1 MAVPRQTALLLV
13 PLALLVAGAMSS
25 PAALADEIRL
35 KDGKKLY
42 GVIVSYE
49 DNMFKV
55 KTDFGY
61 VLVEKD
67 KIASIIPDTPAGTA
81 SSKSGNAP
89 PPAKSKPEPASARS
103 TPAKSDS
110 DPSSASTNT
119 GVPASAP
126 ASPSKREKAA
136 AIVSNAKARPEIP
149 VTSSSGTAS
158 DSVAP
163 ALKNTTAA
171 APKSTLAAADSAP
184 PPPPKEEPP
193 PNREEVLG
201 NLYVNHTYG
210 FRMFKAPSWQL
221 IEAAGQTLPNAI
233 VAMGTNNEST
243 LLVISREKTKGTL
256 ENAAP
261 AVEKRLHDVYENY
274 RLISNRK
281 TVVGGLPALEYRYRG
296 TADEHDWSGT
306 LVIVSR
312 GADIFTVLGMTYAD
326 TDLIQIQENVI
337 ARAISSL
344 DFSTKQ

>member
-1 MAVPRQTALLLV
+1 MAVPRQNSILLV
-13 PLALLVAGAMSS
+13 PLALLVAGAVFS

-67 KIASIIPDTPAGTA
+67 KIASVIPDTPAGAT
-81 SSKSGNAP
+81 SSKSGATP
-89 PPAKSKPEPASARS
+89 APAKSKAEPAAKSTPAASKSESDTSSTGNTASNPASA
-103 TPAKSDS
+103 
-110 DPSSASTNT
+110 
-119 GVPASAP
+119 
-126 ASPSKREKAA
+126 SKREKAA
-136 AIVSNAKARPEIP
+136 AIVSNANARPELP
-149 VTSSSGTAS
+149 ATNSSSSATE
-158 DSVAP
+158 SVAP
-163 ALKNTTAA
+163 TLKNTTAT
-171 APKSTLAAADSAP
+171 PKSTLAAADSAP
-184 PPPPKEEPP
+184 PPPPKDEPP

-281 TVVGGLPALEYRYRG
+281 TIVGGLPALEYRYRG

-312 GADIFTVLGMTYAD
+312 GPDIFTVLGMTYAD

-344 DFSTKQ
+344 DFSAKQ